1 MMPDFKTIYE
11 FTLFL
16 VLGGLAVALGIAI
29 ERNRLQAEAIAH
41 GAATW
46 IVTPTGATEFTWKA
60 NFTGR

>member
-1 MMPDFKTIYE
+1 MLPDFKAIYE
-11 FTLFL
+11 FVLAA
-16 VLGGLAVALGIAI
+16 VLGGLSVALGIAV

-41 GAATW
+41 GVATW